1 MESTTAETTE
11 GLRRTVENLERHLL
25 EARAIVESKDAEL
38 QEVQRERDDFEDAVA
53 GAERKLSEKE
63 EELIHVRQELNDVL
77 TSEKVLRDHADRLAS
92 KLEVAQ
98 LQLELDKLRALES
111 LRAEHQ
117 TILERELRRAEEL
130 RQEKIRSD
138 ERVIWL
144 ESQLQAAIQAK
155 SFAAEAEHQ
164 GDPGLELAPV
174 AAHRPSTGYS
184 DVEEEQR
191 SGTASPPGGS
201 YPPRNV
207 DHEPLQ
213 TLLKCFLPKYMQLLY
228 RVYQPFPILLDKM

>member
-130 RQEKIRSD
+130 RREKIRSD

-144 ESQLQAAIQAK
+144 ES
-155 SFAAEAEHQ
+155 
-164 GDPGLELAPV
+164 
-174 AAHRPSTGYS
+174 
-184 DVEEEQR
+184 
-191 SGTASPPGGS
+191 
-201 YPPRNV
+201 
-207 DHEPLQ
+207 
-213 TLLKCFLPKYMQLLY
+213 
-228 RVYQPFPILLDKM
+228 